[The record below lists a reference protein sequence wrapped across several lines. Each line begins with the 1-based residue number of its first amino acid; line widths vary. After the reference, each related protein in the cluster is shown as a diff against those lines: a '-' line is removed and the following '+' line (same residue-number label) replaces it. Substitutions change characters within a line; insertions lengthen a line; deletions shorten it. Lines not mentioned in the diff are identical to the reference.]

1 MNCPGHI
8 LIYQTQLRSYNDL
21 PLRYFE
27 LGTVYRFEKS
37 GVLHGLTRVRGFTQD
52 DAHIFCTP
60 DQLSEELVSILKLG
74 LGILKEFGFKDYDV
88 YLSTRPEKY
97 VGTPG
102 NWKKATSSLK
112 YALEKVGLK
121 YQVDPGEGVFYGPK
135 IDIKI
140 KDSLGRAWQ
149 CTTLQVDFNVP
160 ERMQVTYIDQKGK
173 KQQPIMIHRALVG
186 SLERFI
192 GVLLEHY
199 AGALPLWLSPEQ
211 IWVVPIGEG
220 HRKYA
225 REIAGKIESAGFR
238 VKVKEE
244 NETMGRKI
252 REGEIQKIPYILI
265 VGDEEIKNETVGVR
279 KRGKGNTGAAKL
291 EKFLKDASLEL
302 ENKA

>member
-1 MNCPGHI
+1 
-8 LIYQTQLRSYNDL
+8 
-21 PLRYFE
+21 LRYFE